1 MREYGW
7 TQQRANSMLAL
18 VAMAWGSSYLLM
30 KIGLDGIPP
39 FCIIALR
46 FGIAF
51 IAVSLLFFKKFKKTT
66 KRVMMKGAVLGL
78 FLFGLFAFLMHGLQT
93 TSASNGGFLTST
105 TVVLVP
111 IFHAVIKKKMPD
123 HQNVLS
129 ILLTMTGICLLTLQ
143 QSLVFHSG
151 DILCLAGAA
160 VYAVQIL
167 LTDKFAQEEDGMLL
181 GIWQLGFAAL
191 YGVICTFMF
200 ETPTLPSSGFQWI
213 AILGLAFV
221 CSAFGFVMQP
231 MAQKYTTPEHTG
243 LLFALE
249 PVFSA
254 VFSYIF
260 LHETLSG
267 KGYMGAMLV
276 MAGVVAASVV
286 RKKRQPVRVVAHQS

>member
-7 TQQRANSMLAL
+7 TQQRADSMLAL

-78 FLFGLFAFLMHGLQT
+78 FLFGLFAILMHGLQT

-167 LTDKFAQEEDGMLL
+167 LTDKFAQE
-181 GIWQLGFAAL
+181 
-191 YGVICTFMF
+191 
-200 ETPTLPSSGFQWI
+200 
-213 AILGLAFV
+213 
-221 CSAFGFVMQP
+221 
-231 MAQKYTTPEHTG
+231 
-243 LLFALE
+243 
-249 PVFSA
+249 
-254 VFSYIF
+254 
-260 LHETLSG
+260 
-267 KGYMGAMLV
+267 
-276 MAGVVAASVV
+276 
-286 RKKRQPVRVVAHQS
+286 RQSL

>member
-1 MREYGW
+1 MSEQVW
-7 TQQRANSMLAL
+7 TQQRADSMLAL

-51 IAVSLLFFKKFKKTT
+51 IAVSLIFFKKLKQTT
-66 KRVMMKGAVLGL
+66 RRVMLKGAILGI

-111 IFHAVIKKKMPD
+111 VFHAVIKKKVPD
-123 HQNVLS
+123 HQNMLS
-129 ILLTMTGICLLTLQ
+129 IVLTMAGICLLTLQ

-151 DILCLAGAA
+151 DILCLAGAV
-160 VYAVQIL
+160 VYAIQIL

-191 YGVICTFMF
+191 YGVICTCLF
-200 ETPTLPSSGFQWI
+200 ETPALPSSGPQWI

-231 MAQKYTTPEHTG
+231 MAQKFTTPEHTG

-254 VFSYIF
+254 VFSFIF

-267 KGYMGAMLV
+267 KGYMGAVLV
-276 MAGVVAASVV
+276 MAGVVVASIKK
-286 RKKRQPVRVVAHQS
+286 KKRQVVQIPAHQA

>member
-7 TQQRANSMLAL
+7 TQQRADSMLAL

-111 IFHAVIKKKMPD
+111 
-123 HQNVLS
+123 
-129 ILLTMTGICLLTLQ
+129 
-143 QSLVFHSG
+143 
-151 DILCLAGAA
+151 
-160 VYAVQIL
+160 IL

-286 RKKRQPVRVVAHQS
+286 REKRQPVRVVAHQS

>member
-7 TQQRANSMLAL
+7 TQQRADSMLAL

-129 ILLTMTGICLLTLQ
+129 ILSCRCSCVCGADSADGQVCTGRGRNAPW
-143 QSLVFHSG
+143 H
-151 DILCLAGAA
+151 LAA
-160 VYAVQIL
+160 
-167 LTDKFAQEEDGMLL
+167 
-181 GIWQLGFAAL
+181 
-191 YGVICTFMF
+191 
-200 ETPTLPSSGFQWI
+200 WI
-213 AILGLAFV
+213 
-221 CSAFGFVMQP
+221 CSAVWC
-231 MAQKYTTPEHTG
+231 H
-243 LLFALE
+243 
-249 PVFSA
+249 
-254 VFSYIF
+254 
-260 LHETLSG
+260 LHI
-267 KGYMGAMLV
+267 YV
-276 MAGVVAASVV
+276 
-286 RKKRQPVRVVAHQS
+286 

>member
-1 MREYGW
+1 
-7 TQQRANSMLAL
+7 
-18 VAMAWGSSYLLM
+18 
-30 KIGLDGIPP
+30 
-39 FCIIALR
+39 
-46 FGIAF
+46 
-51 IAVSLLFFKKFKKTT
+51 
-66 KRVMMKGAVLGL
+66 MMKGAVLGL

-111 IFHAVIKKKMPD
+111 LFHAVIKKKMPD

-260 LHETLSG
+260 LHETFVREGLYG
-267 KGYMGAMLV
+267 RN
-276 MAGVVAASVV
+276 AGNGRRGCSFCCQEKETAGTHCGNISPKSKCNCSEPSKNFEKNRYKNASILEVGSEQLQV
-286 RKKRQPVRVVAHQS
+286 NIVLKR

>member
-1 MREYGW
+1 
-7 TQQRANSMLAL
+7 
-18 VAMAWGSSYLLM
+18 
-30 KIGLDGIPP
+30 
-39 FCIIALR
+39 
-46 FGIAF
+46 
-51 IAVSLLFFKKFKKTT
+51 
-66 KRVMMKGAVLGL
+66 
-78 FLFGLFAFLMHGLQT
+78 
-93 TSASNGGFLTST
+93 
-105 TVVLVP
+105 
-111 IFHAVIKKKMPD
+111 MPD

-286 RKKRQPVRVVAHQS
+286 REKRQPVRVVAHQS